1 MFYGNAYA
9 ATIKNSY
16 LRVQEMKK
24 RIQILTLTM
33 FLVWKDANQQ
43 ISTAKTSVRA
53 VLIETGISL
62 MRKNIEKTLNLQL
75 KTANI
80 YIFIT
85 YVIEN
90 DQLKGLICVAC
101 H

>member
-1 MFYGNAYA
+1 
-9 ATIKNSY
+9 
-16 LRVQEMKK
+16 
-24 RIQILTLTM
+24 
-33 FLVWKDANQQ
+33 
-43 ISTAKTSVRA
+43 
-53 VLIETGISL
+53 
-62 MRKNIEKTLNLQL
+62 MRKNIEKTLNLQF

-101 H
+101 HSGITFCLIFKEFTHKKMIFVRLYMPTPEKMNVLPQLHFATRKK